1 MIRLILILTFLFP
14 TVNAGKLDLRIAQ
27 IRKMYRQIE
36 AQSKDQELLYRKKE
50 EFDGYVVSQAAIYT
64 DEKGRVRKLHC
75 ESGSGDSV
83 GSGDYYYW
91 EDGPIFFSYVY
102 GGDVHGCWSEVR
114 SYFDPS
120 GKLIKRFRKD
130 AKKCPAMWLYSLN
143 ISDPKRA
150 YENYCF
156 KR

>member
-64 DEKGRVRKLHC
+64 DEKGGCASSIVRVAQ
-75 ESGSGDSV
+75 GTVSV
-83 GSGDYYYW
+83 RGITTTGRMGRS
-91 EDGPIFFSYVY
+91 FSAMFT
-102 GGDVHGCWSEVR
+102 GAMSMDAGARFAAISIRRASSSSASEKMPKSVR
-114 SYFDPS
+114 RCGF
-120 GKLIKRFRKD
+120 IR
-130 AKKCPAMWLYSLN
+130 
-143 ISDPKRA
+143 
-150 YENYCF
+150 
-156 KR
+156 